1 MLSPKEFTAKLAE
14 QCEPLYQHH
23 EQAVAEYFANKPSKE
38 DMIGY
43 FSRRMINERINCI
56 QLAKRVGSLP
66 MDTSAEEMFLL
77 SKQAHDEAK
86 HFWYVKEIVEDMLG
100 HEVDVDATFEK
111 IKEEQLKQEEDGYD
125 RFRPAELLEHFECS
139 EDPVALAVYQYI
151 AEGMAHR
158 NWVMQ
163 AECAPNELIAEKYAE
178 IAKDEKFHAS
188 LGRAALEKL
197 VVDPEVQARAQAL
210 ADQFIAILWD
220 LRCIKQHIPMSEL
233 AV

>member
-1 MLSPKEFTAKLAE
+1 MLSPKEFTTKLAE
-14 QCEPLYQHH
+14 DCEALYQHH
-23 EQAVAEYFANKPSKE
+23 EQSVKSYFDAKPSKE
-38 DMIGY
+38 EMIGY

-56 QLAKRVGSLP
+56 QLSRRVANLP
-66 MDTSAEEMFLL
+66 ASTSAEEMFLL

-100 HEVDVDATFEK
+100 HEVDVDATLES
-111 IKEEQLKQEEDGYD
+111 IRVAQLNSDYETI
-125 RFRPAELLEHFECS
+125 RPAELLERFECS
-139 EDPVALAVYQYI
+139 EDPLALAVYQYI

-163 AECAPNELIAEKYAE
+163 AKCAPNKLIADKYEE

-188 LGRAALEKL
+188 LGRMALEKL
-197 VVDPEVQARAQAL
+197 VVDPATQEQADVL
-210 ADQFIAILWD
+210 AKQFIEILWD

-233 AV
+233 HA

>member
-1 MLSPKEFTAKLAE
+1 MLSPKEFTKQLAE

-23 EQAVAEYFANKPSKE
+23 EQSVKSYFEAKPSKE
-38 DMIGY
+38 AMIGY

-56 QLAKRVGSLP
+56 QLAKRVSKCS
-66 MDTSAEEMFLL
+66 MDTSPEDMFLL

-86 HFWYVKEIVEDMLG
+86 HFWFLKEIVEDMAG
-100 HEVDVDATFEK
+100 GEIDVAA
-111 IKEEQLKQEEDGYD
+111 IEEDIRQAQLNND
-125 RFRPAELLEHFECS
+125 EETIRPATLLERFECS

-163 AECAPNELIAEKYAE
+163 AECAPNKLIAEKYAE

-188 LGRAALEKL
+188 LGRAELEKL
-197 VVDPEVQARAQAL
+197 VVDPEVQARAQDL
-210 ADQFIAILWD
+210 ANQFIAVLWD

-233 AV
+233 H